1 MSRSNKSNQS
11 RREFVVNSGKLL
23 AGGMLLPAF
32 TLSAQAN
39 QKGKSAN
46 NKIHI
51 ALIGCRGIGWAN
63 LNAFM
68 RLPEVECVALCD
80 IDDSVLTQRA
90 AEFESITGKKPQL
103 YKDFRKLL
111 DKKDIDIVIIATPDH
126 WHCLM
131 TVMACQAGKDVY
143 VEKPLANS
151 IAECFSMVKA
161 QQKYGRVVQVGQ
173 WQRSNQHWKD
183 ATDYVRQ
190 GKLGKIRAVK
200 AWIYN
205 GNKGSVPDVPDSTVP
220 EGVDYDMWLG
230 PAPARPFN
238 SNRFHFT
245 FRWYWDY
252 AGGLMTDWGVHL
264 IDMALMGMDAKIPK
278 SVVSIG
284 GKFAYPND
292 AMETPDTQ
300 TAIYEFSD
308 FSLTWEH
315 TIGISNAPYGR
326 QHGVTFVG
334 ELGTLIVDREQWMVV
349 PETDGKRYKVESL
362 PIQKAS
368 DNGLNL
374 HVANFIDCVK
384 NRNTTPNCSIETAAN
399 TAIVAHMGNIAYRT
413 GKRVFWDNDKK
424 LFNNDVQANAL
435 VKPMYRAPWKF
446 PTIQ

>member
-1 MSRSNKSNQS
+1 MSNVNEGDQS
-11 RREFVVNSGKLL
+11 RRAFVVNSGKLL
-23 AGGMLLPAF
+23 AGSLL
-32 TLSAQAN
+32 LSAHSLGAYAR
-39 QKGKSAN
+39 QKGKSVN
-46 NKIHI
+46 DKIHV
-51 ALIGCRGIGWAN
+51 ALIGCKGMGWAN
-63 LNAFM
+63 LNAFL
-68 RLPEVECVALCD
+68 RLPDVECLALCD
-80 IDDSVLTQRA
+80 IDDSVLAQRA
-90 AEFESITGKKPQL
+90 SEFELLTGKKPQL
-103 YKDFRKLL
+103 YKDFRKVL
-111 DKKDIDIVIIATPDH
+111 DNKDVDIVIIATPDH

-151 IAECFSMVKA
+151 IAECMSMVKA

-183 ATDYVRQ
+183 ATDYVKS
-190 GKLGKIRAVK
+190 GKLGRIRMAK

-205 GNKGSVPDVPDSTVP
+205 GNKGSVPVVPDSPIP

-230 PAPARPFN
+230 PAPIRPFN
-238 SNRFHFT
+238 ANRFHFT

-264 IDMALMGMDAKIPK
+264 IDMALVGMNAKTPK
-278 SVVSIG
+278 SAVSMG
-284 GKFAYPND
+284 GKFAYPAD

-300 TAIYEFSD
+300 TAIYEFND

-326 QHGVTFVG
+326 QHGVAFVG
-334 ELGTLIVDREQWMVV
+334 ELGTLVVDREQWIVV
-349 PETDGKRYKVESL
+349 PETDGKHYKTESL
-362 PIQKAS
+362 PLQKVG

-384 NRNTTPNCSIETAAN
+384 DRTKTPNCSIETAAN

-413 GKRVFWDNDKK
+413 GRRVFWDNDKK
-424 LFNNDVQANAL
+424 QFSNDAQANAL
-435 VKPMYRAPWKF
+435 VKPAYRAPWKF
-446 PTIQ
+446 PAI